1 MPTSLKDLPLF
12 TPDGTFPKVP
22 ASGVLPIVVN
32 GITRKTFVSNATNL
46 CGGGTVT
53 GLTGGQNI
61 SISTSSPSINQRK
74 LVINFTF
81 PGIIVP
87 YVMNAEQPAGWLY
100 CNGQEVSRA
109 EYANL
114 FAVVST
120 TYGSGNG
127 TTTFNVPDLRGRIP
141 FGTSATTSNPLNG
154 AIFASGN
161 SITVASTG
169 GSENT
174 VLNTAHAPIREH
186 SHTSSGSMVVY
197 GNTER
202 SDADGGCSP
211 PGNFGDYGA
220 PGAIGGPG
228 TTYPLSKSNVPTSV
242 PVYPTEPLASVLPH
256 NNMPPCIFL
265 TYLIKT

>member
-1 MPTSLKDLPLF
+1 MPTSFKNIPLLANLSVS
-12 TPDGTFPKVP
+12 KVP
-22 ASGVLPIVVN
+22 SSGVLPIVVN

-46 CGGGTVT
+46 CGGGTLT
-53 GLTGGQNI
+53 GLTGSQNI
-61 SISTSSPSINQRK
+61 SISTSSLSLYQRK
-74 LVINFTF
+74 IIINFTF

-87 YVMNAEQPAGWLY
+87 YVMNAEEPSGWLY
-100 CNGQEVSRA
+100 CNGQAVDRT

-114 FAVVST
+114 FAVIST

-161 SITVASTG
+161 SLTVASTG

-174 VLNTAHAPIREH
+174 VLTSANAPIRDH
-186 SHTSSGSMVVY
+186 SHTASGSMIVY
-197 GNTER
+197 GNRDR
-202 SDADGGCSP
+202 SDSNGECSP

-220 PGAIGGPG
+220 PGSIGGSG
-228 TTYPLSKSNVPTSV
+228 TSYPLSKSNVSTSE
-242 PVYPTEPLASVLPH
+242 PVYPTAPLTSVLPH

>member
-1 MPTSLKDLPLF
+1 MPTSIRNLPLF
-12 TPDGTFPKVP
+12 ASSVSFPKVP
-22 ASGVLPIVVN
+22 SSGILPIVVN

-61 SISTSSPSINQRK
+61 SISTSSPSLNQRK

-100 CNGQEVSRA
+100 CNGQAVDRTL
-109 EYANL
+109 YADL
-114 FAVVST
+114 FAVIKT
-120 TYGSGNG
+120 TYGSGDN
-127 TTTFNVPDLRGRIP
+127 TYTFNVPDLRGRIP

-154 AIFASGN
+154 AIFSSGN
-161 SITVASTG
+161 SLTVASTG

-174 VLNTAHAPIREH
+174 VLNSAHAPIRDH

-211 PGNFGDYGA
+211 PGSFGDYGN
-220 PGAIGGPG
+220 PGAIGGFG
-228 TTYPLSKSNVPTSV
+228 TSYPLSKSNVATSV
-242 PVYPTEPLASVLPH
+242 PVYPTAPLTNVLPH